1 MRLIN
6 FLVSIRKLPPL
17 SQLTGDEERFL
28 FELHDLWARNGAMQV
43 ADTYALASQKSPSTA
58 YRLLASLREKGLLDI
73 DVDAADK
80 RKRHVRFTD
89 TAHHL
94 FASLE

>member
-17 SQLTGDEERFL
+17 SELTGDEERFL
-28 FELHDLWARNGAMQV
+28 FELHALWDRNGALQV

-58 YRLLASLREKGLLDI
+58 YRLLVSLRDKGLLEV
-73 DVDAADK
+73 DVDTADK

-89 TAHHL
+89 IAHRL